1 VTKMDMVWVAV
12 ANLLRPDT
20 GSRRTV
26 TREQIESEVSRLF
39 RASIA
44 QTMIDKH
51 LVSFEPHQADRQKPG
66 RGGSRNR
73 YLFRTHDGSTPS
85 KVGRFRLYKKADG
98 PYDEADRSGP
108 THPDRN
114 DIDSEFS
121 ALITWYESEYLHKC

>member
-51 LVSFEPHQADRQKPG
+51 LVSAL
-66 RGGSRNR
+66 NR
-73 YLFRTHDGSTPS
+73 IKLT
-85 KVGRFRLYKKADG
+85 
-98 PYDEADRSGP
+98 DRSQGEEAAATDTYSAP
-108 THPDRN
+108 TKVQRRQRSGDLGYIRRQM
-114 DIDSEFS
+114 DLMMKQIG
-121 ALITWYESEYLHKC
+121 AVLHILTAMISIASSVP

>member
-51 LVSFEPHQADRQKPG
+51 LVSAL
-66 RGGSRNR
+66 NR
-73 YLFRTHDGSTPS
+73 IKLT
-85 KVGRFRLYKKADG
+85 
-98 PYDEADRSGP
+98 DRSQGEEAAATDTYSAP
-108 THPDRN
+108 TTVQRRQRSGDLGYIRRQM
-114 DIDSEFS
+114 DLMMKQIG
-121 ALITWYESEYLHKC
+121 AVLHILTAMISIASSVP